1 MAEISRHLRELIN
14 HLSFIEITM
23 EVSFIRFLTS
33 IFVFIIYNKKLCCPH
48 FKLERERGQWEN

>member
-48 FKLERERGQWEN
+48 FKLERERGQ